1 MSTVADFLFWIG
13 ARALILNVKY
23 DARLVKNGLPDL
35 IDHLRCGSEN
45 ASLFPLGRNKA
56 KARPFKRRRRMEGAM
71 RFKVLFGA
79 GALATGGLAI
89 NSAAAEVARSETCRK
104 GDDNRV
110 IEVVAPGTV
119 GAACDVR
126 YVRDGGAN
134 VTTPYNANSDRNFC
148 RARAAELVAT
158 LIAEGFECSTP
169 ASDAIEASL
178 AGGAP
183 RTADASSDTLDAQLA
198 AMENRETGETAG
210 TLEKLEQPPTPEA
223 ASTAA
228 RPSAPGVE
236 FALAESEPVQ
246 LAGDVRPSTYRA
258 PRPPLST
265 GPGRLVG
272 AQPSIDDIIDVSANA
287 PAPIATEP
295 QTAAAVT
302 AAGVAPRAP
311 EDIIRSVLAANV
323 ASWNEGNLA
332 AFLGGYSDAGEV
344 TLTRGSVV
352 VKGWGEVRRH
362 YGEEIAGAGEMGR
375 LTFDAVKVELT
386 AADAATVTGR
396 YRVERSGGASKGAM
410 SLVMKQIE
418 GRWRIVDDARVAD
431 AEFKE

>member
-1 MSTVADFLFWIG
+1 MSTVADFSYWIG
-13 ARALILNVKY
+13 ARALILNAKS

-56 KARPFKRRRRMEGAM
+56 KARLFKRRRRMEGAM
-71 RFKVLFGA
+71 GFKVLLGA

-110 IEVVAPGTV
+110 IEVLAPGTV

-169 ASDAIEASL
+169 ASDAVEASL
-178 AGGAP
+178 AGGEP

-198 AMENRETGETAG
+198 AMENREAAG
-210 TLEKLEQPPTPEA
+210 TLEKLEQPPMRDVA
-223 ASTAA
+223 AAAAPLST
-228 RPSAPGVE
+228 PGVE

-258 PRPPLST
+258 PRPPRST

-295 QTAAAVT
+295 QKAAAVT

-332 AFLGGYSDAGEV
+332 AFLGGYSESGEV
-344 TLTRGSVV
+344 TLTRGAVV
-352 VKGWGEVRRH
+352 VKGWGEVRRL
-362 YGEEIAGAGEMGR
+362 YGEEIASASEMGR
-375 LTFDAVKVELT
+375 LTYDAVKVELAT
-386 AADAATVTGR
+386 ADTATVTGR

-418 GRWRIVDDARVAD
+418 GRWRIIDDARVAE
-431 AEFKE
+431 AAPKE